1 MESQEEKKA
10 DTSQTSPQIDNN
22 SDNKPKLNT
31 NDQAAFNFE
40 QTQETRIM
48 LHSPVVEALS
58 ELNDNQSFDRSR
70 LLAGSAKNNQ

>member
-10 DTSQTSPQIDNN
+10 DTSQISPQIDNN
-22 SDNKPKLNT
+22 SDNKPKLNS

-48 LHSPVVEALS
+48 INSPVVEALS

-70 LLAGSAKNNQ
+70 LLAGSAKINQ